1 MSHSLQDPIMIGLEK
16 TIRKISMDIRR
27 QEESDPTHV
36 KALADLVKAFAQMK
50 EAEKPKTKAWN
61 CEEDGDPDHVENLER
76 ESIERAERYRKER
89 DVKPCIL
96 RRIKGKE

>member
-27 QEESDPTHV
+27 QEQSDPTHV

-50 EAEKPKTKAWN
+50 EIERPETEWN
-61 CEEDGDPDHVENLER
+61 YEEDGDPNHAENLER
-76 ESIERAERYRKER
+76 DAIERSKRYRRER
-89 DVKPCIL
+89 DDKPCIL

>member
-27 QEESDPTHV
+27 QEQSDPTHV

-50 EAEKPKTKAWN
+50 EVEKPEPEWN
-61 CEEDGDPDHVENLER
+61 YEEDGDPNYVENLEKKSVERR
-76 ESIERAERYRKER
+76 EETKKIISRRKALE
-89 DVKPCIL
+89 I
-96 RRIKGKE
+96 GSAG